1 MAGGKEPQGF
11 MVDMEPKDL
20 QEKLTLLEIQVL
32 QALQRLES
40 IEDSFIS
47 SGEPSIQAQ
56 SSSSLAF
63 TGVYW
68 FKGKR
73 YELSGTAKAYW
84 YHNEATSSGA
94 WSDGPMPDPFPDMMY
109 WRETATCGYM
119 PHILC

>member
-56 SSSSLAF
+56 QSSSDAF

-73 YELSGTAKAYW
+73 YELSGTAKAFF
-84 YHNEATSSGA
+84 YHDITTNSGI
-94 WSDGPMPDPFPDMMY
+94 WSDGPEPDPSPKNQF
-109 WRETATCGYM
+109 WREVATCGAV
-119 PHILC
+119 PRILC